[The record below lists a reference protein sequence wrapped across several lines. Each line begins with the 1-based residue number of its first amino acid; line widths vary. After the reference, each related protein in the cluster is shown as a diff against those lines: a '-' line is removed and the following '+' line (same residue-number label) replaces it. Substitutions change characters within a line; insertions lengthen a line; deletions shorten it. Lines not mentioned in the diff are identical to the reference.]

1 MSSLADT
8 SLMTRWR
15 SLYGRQSTAAQ
26 TGRIERDAALAQTP
40 EPAGRRG
47 EEGRRSRSRA
57 GRIVV
62 EADVTLGPLRKSQPS
77 AGKSIFVFLLPKRSI
92 GTATITT
99 STCSTA
105 GGYTCIHISG
115 GIGIAS
121 IAGGGGVR

>member
-8 SLMTRWR
+8 SLMARWR
-15 SLYGRQSTAAQ
+15 SLYGRQGTAAQ

-40 EPAGRRG
+40 ESAVGG

-77 AGKSIFVFLLPKRSI
+77 AGNSIFVSLLLKRSI

-105 GGYTCIHISG
+105 GGYIHISG

-121 IAGGGGVR
+121 IAVGDGVR

>member
-8 SLMTRWR
+8 SLMARWR

-40 EPAGRRG
+40 ESAVGG